1 MKQSI
6 SRRFTMI
13 IGQVYRT
20 FMAPNAPRMTL
31 HRWLRF
37 LTILAAVAQFRVLE
51 AVAKENED
59 QLFDGRTFHG
69 WTTLDG
75 KPVKDGWEVV
85 DGMIHLRSSG
95 RRAGDI
101 VTEREYGD
109 LDLSF
114 EWKIAPGGNSG
125 LKYRVRQYDG
135 KARGCEYQI
144 LDDAK
149 YHKRVTSNTSAGA
162 LYGLF
167 EPNQEKRLNPP
178 GKFNSA
184 RIVIRGNQVQH
195 WLNGRL
201 IVSATIGSKEWNSRV
216 AQSKFSELKD
226 FAVNARG
233 KLMLTD
239 HGSEVWYRNFEF
251 HPLLN
256 AARNSSS
263 SQTSTPNGT

>member
-1 MKQSI
+1 MVQHCKI
-6 SRRFTMI
+6 
-13 IGQVYRT
+13 
-20 FMAPNAPRMTL
+20 PC
-31 HRWLRF
+31 LR
-37 LTILAAVAQFRVLE
+37 ILANVAVIAMFHTLD
-51 AVAKENED
+51 ANAHGGD
-59 QLFDGRTFHG
+59 QPLFDGRTLHG

-75 KPVKDGWEVV
+75 KPVKEGWEVV
-85 DGMIHLRSSG
+85 DGMIHRTSSR

-101 VTEREYGD
+101 VTECEFGD

-149 YHKRVTSNTSAGA
+149 YRGRVTPKTSAGA

-167 EPNQEKRLNPP
+167 EPNNDKRLNQA
-178 GKFNSA
+178 GEFNAA
-184 RIVIRGNQVQH
+184 RILIRGNHVQH

-201 IVSATIGSKEWNSRV
+201 VVSVEIGSQEWKSRV
-216 AQSKFSELKD
+216 AQSKFSDLKD
-226 FAVNARG
+226 FAMNPRG

-239 HGSEVWYRNFEF
+239 HGSEVWFRNFEF
-251 HPLLN
+251 HSLPKATPSL
-256 AARNSSS
+256 SSS
-263 SQTSTPNGT
+263 PVEATSKPLEQ